1 MRNGDLDFY
10 SIKKI
15 SITNSTLKIDNFKIQ
30 EIPVLAKL
38 LTLASLQGIADLLT
52 GEGIRFTD
60 FEMKFSNQNELMTI
74 DEIYAIGPAISIL
87 LEGYIQKKN

>member
-1 MRNGDLDFY
+1 M
-10 SIKKI
+10 
-15 SITNSTLKIDNFKIQ
+15 KIDNFKIQ

-60 FEMKFSNQNELMTI
+60 FEMKFSSNALKDKNIAGFMVEPVQGEAGVFVP
-74 DEIYAIGPAISIL
+74 DQ
-87 LEGYIQKKN
+87 GYLKKAYDLCKKMLK